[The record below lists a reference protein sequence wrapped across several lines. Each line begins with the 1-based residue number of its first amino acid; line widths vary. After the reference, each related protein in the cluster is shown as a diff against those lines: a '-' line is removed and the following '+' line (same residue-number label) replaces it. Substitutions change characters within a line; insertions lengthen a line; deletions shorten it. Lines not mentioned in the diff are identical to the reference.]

1 MSSTNKTTYYELSQY
16 IGTDKPTYLGDYNSD
31 MSKIDAGIHGADDK
45 ATTATQNAGS
55 AIARVGVVEK
65 TVETQTQSITT
76 LQTTVS
82 GVQESVKNAQSTA
95 SEASTKA
102 YSAQQ
107 TANSASL
114 TANNNKAR
122 LDDADWIIAN
132 AVAQIG
138 NTGQVVKVGY
148 NKLLNLLSIYGE
160 ILSST
165 PLSFSSG
172 QIFFTIPS
180 NIMSELNLDSTIR
193 VVAGLFTNYTA
204 NLPGGTATLIRSDA
218 YKILPNG
225 NVIASYG
232 ASGTTFLDF
241 NTLIN
246 PNLI

>member
-1 MSSTNKTTYYELSQY
+1 MSTTNKTTYYELSQY

-45 ATTATQNAGS
+45 ATTASQNAGS

-82 GVQESVKNAQSTA
+82 GLQESVKNAQSTA

-160 ILSST
+160 VVSST
-165 PLSFSSG
+165 PLSYSAG

-193 VVAGLFTNYTA
+193 VVAGFFANYTA
-204 NLPGGTATLIRSDA
+204 NLPSGTAGLTRNDA
-218 YKILPNG
+218 FKILPNG
-225 NVIASYG
+225 NVVASN
-232 ASGTTFLDF
+232 STVGTTYLDF